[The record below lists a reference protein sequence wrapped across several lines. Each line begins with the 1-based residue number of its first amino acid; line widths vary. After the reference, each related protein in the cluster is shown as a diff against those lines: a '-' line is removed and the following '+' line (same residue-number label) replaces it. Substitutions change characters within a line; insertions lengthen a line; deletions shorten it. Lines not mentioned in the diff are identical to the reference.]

1 MNNHIFTRKVPSQA
15 KWLCLLTVIPLYF
28 IGSSLIGTAL
38 LKFVIITFSLHLDE
52 MAINAYLNL
61 IVDLGMLL
69 YVAWIFKDSLKQQ
82 WYDFK
87 KDIKKNLFYGCVIG
101 VLFIYGA
108 GFLGNIISALLGA
121 TADSQ
126 NQALISTMTGAYPV
140 VMFISTVILAPIL
153 EEIIFRGIIFGW
165 VYEINPKLAHFISA
179 FIFGFV
185 HVMIAMM
192 SGNISEFIQIFSY
205 FFMGFALSYLY
216 EKRNNI
222 YVPILTHTMNNL
234 ISIMLIIF
242 VI

>member
-15 KWLCLLTVIPLYF
+15 KWLCLLTVLPLYF

-69 YVAWIFKDSLKQQ
+69 YVVWILKDSLKQQ
-82 WYDFK
+82 LHDFK
-87 KDIKKNLFYGCVIG
+87 KDIKKNLLYGCIIG
-101 VLFIYGA
+101 VLFIYGV

-121 TADSQ
+121 TTDSQ
-126 NQALISTMTGAYPV
+126 NQVLITTMARAYPV
-140 VMFISTVILAPIL
+140 MMFISTVILAPIL
-153 EEIIFRGIIFGW
+153 EEIIFRGMIFGW
-165 VYEINPKLAHFISA
+165 LYEVNPKLAHFISA

-222 YVPILTHTMNNL
+222 YVPILAHTMNNL
-234 ISIMLIIF
+234 ISMVLIIF
-242 VI
+242 VM